1 MSTTAALVFIGLL
14 LLATPVAHALLI
26 ASGVAMISNEPLF
39 LFEAILNLYKPTSSF
54 PMLAIPFFILAGDL
68 MMSGRFGEYLVTF
81 SKMLV
86 GAMKGGLAQVS
97 VVGSLFFG
105 GVSGSA
111 VADASALGNALI
123 PVQKKQGYPE
133 GFSAAVNASSS
144 TISVLIPPSIP
155 LILYGLV
162 TETSIP
168 KLFLAGIVPG
178 IMLTVLIFVICY
190 AIAQIRDL
198 PSSPPE
204 EKNRIRVA
212 DLFDQRDGLIIV
224 IATGGLI
231 ALWLAGIVSPLVAVA
246 AGVVIALVH
255 VNFVSR
261 RFSFRKVP
269 TDLYRAIPAL
279 LMPVLVIFLAR
290 GGIVTPT
297 EISVFAVV
305 YALLVGL
312 LIYRDLTMSTILRC
326 VLTTGMM
333 TGVIMLVIM
342 GSSVLQWILSYESVP
357 ENLAAWMLAT
367 LQSPWAIILG
377 MNLLMII
384 IGTFLDL
391 PAAVLLLGPIFIGVA
406 PQIGLEPIQLGVM
419 MVVNLAIGLYTPPVG
434 TTLFVSV
441 AIERVPMGR
450 VVVQLWPFYLAALF
464 VLGLVSFVPAV
475 TSVFL

>member
-1 MSTTAALVFIGLL
+1 MSIVAGAIFVGLL
-14 LLATPVAHALLI
+14 LLAMPVAHALLI
-26 ASGVAMISNEPLF
+26 ASGAAMINEEPLF
-39 LFEAILNLYKPTSSF
+39 LFEAILNLYKPTSQF

-81 SKMLV
+81 AKILV
-86 GAMKGGLAQVS
+86 GGLRGGLAQVS

-105 GVSGSA
+105 GFSGSA

-133 GFSAAVNASSS
+133 GYSAAVNAASS

-162 TETSIP
+162 TEASIP

-178 IMLTVLIFVICY
+178 IMLTVLMFVICH
-190 AIAQIRDL
+190 AIGTIKNL
-198 PSSPPE
+198 PRSPAE
-204 EKNRIRVA
+204 EKNRIKLPDFF
-212 DLFDQRDGLIIV
+212 DLRDLAII
-224 IATGGLI
+224 IAATGALI
-231 ALWLAGIVSPLVAVA
+231 ALAVLGMLSVLMAVMLGIL
-246 AGVVIALVH
+246 IALIH
-255 VNFVSR
+255 TTLVSK
-261 RFSFRKVP
+261 RFSFRNIP
-269 TDLYRAIPAL
+269 SDLIKAIPAL
-279 LMPVLVIFLAR
+279 LMPLFVIFLAR

-305 YALLVGL
+305 YALMIGAFV
-312 LIYRDLTMSTILRC
+312 YRDLSFELILRC
-326 VLTTGMM
+326 IVTTGIM

-342 GSSVLQWILSYESVP
+342 GSSVLQYILSFESVP
-357 ENLAAWMLAT
+357 ENLASWLLAT
-367 LQSPWAIILG
+367 LESPWTIILA
-377 MNLLMII
+377 MNILMII

-391 PAAVLLLGPIFIGVA
+391 PAAVLLLAPIFIGVA
-406 PQIGLEPIQLGVM
+406 PQVGLDPIQLGVM

-450 VVVQLWPFYLAALF
+450 VVGQLLPFYIAALV
-464 VLGLVSFVPAV
+464 VLALVSFAPAI
-475 TSVFL
+475 TRVFL